1 MKKRIYLTSDYETL
15 IKNDGYYVDKTRFI
29 PLLENYSNP
38 NVFFLRPRRFGKS
51 LLLSVLEHYY
61 GIQYREDFDELFGA
75 YYIGQPDQSTALKNT
90 YHIFRFDF
98 SGIDTENVD
107 NLLSAFNNKVTGSI
121 KIFAANYGF
130 FSETELDSIFN
141 QRTPADIL
149 SNFFPSLIFKGFS
162 GKIFI
167 LIDEY
172 DHFTNE
178 LLSFNIDHFREI
190 VSQNGWVRKFY
201 EVIKQFIGEGLIGR
215 FFATG
220 VTPVT
225 LDSMTSG
232 FNIAKNITTDP
243 VYHNMAGFTED
254 EVKRLIEA
262 VSGEEP
268 QFDPEKISDDI
279 REWYNG
285 SKFSIDAGERL
296 YNPQMLLNFLNYLF
310 NHGKYPS
317 DMYDPSV
324 SSDYSKIKKQLGI
337 LKREE
342 SYNVITEIIEN
353 ERICDELTQQYD
365 FETGLER
372 KDLISLLFYN
382 GLLTMES
389 GEGKLVSFV
398 IPNYV
403 SKIMYWDFIRKLMVE
418 ENVAGLGFVEL
429 MPILDEMRFEG
440 RVSKLID
447 YTSAIINTL
456 SNRDLSGFR
465 ELNLKSILVTILSFS
480 QIYRIN
486 SEFEINRKYVD
497 LLLELQPDYKGKYS
511 FILELKYLK
520 RDESEKY
527 EEIKRNGIEQLQ
539 NYLKIENLN
548 KKENMKAWLI
558 LFLNDKGEAIE
569 VK

>member
-38 NVFFLRPRRFGKS
+38 NVLFLRPRRFGKS

-61 GIQYREDFDELFGA
+61 GIQYRENFNELFGA
-75 YYIGQPDQSTALKNT
+75 YYIGQPDQSTALKNS

-107 NLLSAFNNKVTGSI
+107 NLLLAFNNKVKGSI

-149 SNFFPSLIFKGFS
+149 SNFFPSLIYKGFS

-167 LIDEY
+167 LVDEY

-262 VSGEEP
+262 ITREEL

-279 REWYNG
+279 RKWYNG

-296 YNPQMLLNFLNYLF
+296 YNPQMLLNFLNYLS

-382 GLLTMES
+382 GLLTMDS
-389 GEGKLVSFV
+389 GEGKLITFV

-520 RDESEKY
+520 QNESEKY
-527 EEIKRNGIEQLQ
+527 EEIKRIGIEQLQ
-539 NYLKIENLN
+539 TYLKIENLN